1 MTVIERYTKPD
12 MTLWQGRPDAPAGS
26 AMFQLVRPLDLAS
39 VKVGDAQ
46 GPAFAVLGFACDA
59 GIKRNLGRI
68 GAAGGPKAARLVFAR
83 LPVHR
88 EHVGLYDAG
97 DISCDDG
104 DLEAAQRALATA
116 IAKLHG
122 LGLTPILVGG
132 GHELAYG
139 HYRGLTEVYPGKS
152 IGTVNVD
159 AHLDMRPLI
168 DQRLAS
174 SGTPFLQV
182 ADLCAELGIS
192 FDYTC
197 VGVQPSGNSKQ
208 LFETAR
214 KHRATVITAQQ
225 IEPTMDPSVMPVLNK
240 IGSKLE
246 INYLTICLD
255 AFAAAHAPGVSA
267 PQAAGLSPTTVL
279 PWLRLWSASGKFRS
293 YDIAEL
299 SPPLDHDH
307 RTERLAAQL
316 MFEIFH
322 HHKFDDT

>member
-1 MTVIERYTKPD
+1 MTVIERYSQPD
-12 MTLWQGRPDAPAGS
+12 MTLWQGRPDAPVGS

-39 VKVGDAQ
+39 STMTKITGN
-46 GPAFAVLGFACDA
+46 AFAVLGFACDE
-59 GIKRNLGRI
+59 GIRRNLGRT
-68 GAAGGPKAARLVFAR
+68 GAAVGPAAARRIFSR

-88 EHVGLYDAG
+88 EQVSLYDAG
-97 DISCDDG
+97 DVSCQDG
-104 DLEAAQRALATA
+104 NLEAAQHSLATA
-116 IAKLHG
+116 IARLHG
-122 LGLTPILVGG
+122 LGLTPILIGG

-139 HYRGLTEVYPGKS
+139 HFHGLTEAYPKKP
-152 IGTVNVD
+152 IAAVNID

-168 DQRLAS
+168 DQKLAS

-182 ADLCAELGIS
+182 AELCKKLGVT

-197 VGVQPSGNSKQ
+197 IGVQPSGNSKQ

-214 KHRATVITAQQ
+214 IHHATVVTAQHL
-225 IEPTMDPSVMPVLNK
+225 EPVPDSAAVQLLNK
-240 IGSKLE
+240 VGSKQE

-267 PQAAGLSPTTVL
+267 PQAAGLSPATVL
-279 PWLRLWSASGKFRS
+279 PWLRLWSGSGKFRS

-299 SPPLDHDH
+299 SPPLDQDH
-307 RTERLAAQL
+307 RTEKLAAQI

-322 HHKFDDT
+322 HHKFDRD